1 MAVSRI
7 KTSSVLQG
15 FPKSRS
21 LLAGNAAYDPAA
33 TFLIQRVAG
42 TGSSGTITFSSI
54 PSTYKHLQIRLL
66 ARSTQTGVSNISA
79 LIQCNSD
86 TGSNYA
92 RHTLQGDG
100 ASALASGTS
109 STSLMTLFRITAASA
124 AANIMGVGI
133 VDIHDYQSTT
143 KYKTLRSFAGQDENG
158 VGSIR
163 LQSGLWQSTS
173 AISSLSIYLSSDSFT
188 TTTSVAL
195 YGMLG

>member
-1 MAVSRI
+1 MTV
-7 KTSSVLQG
+7 SSVATG
-15 FPKSRS
+15 YDGIS
-21 LLAGNAAYDPAA
+21 LLAGNAAYDPAGF
-33 TFLIQRVAG
+33 FLIQRVAG

-54 PSTYKHLQIRLL
+54 PSNYKHLQIRLL

-79 LIQCNSD
+79 LIQCNGD

-92 RHTLQGDG
+92 RHTLSGDG
-100 ASALASGTS
+100 ASATASGTS

-133 VDIHDYQSTT
+133 VDIQDYESTT
-143 KYKTLRSFAGQDENG
+143 KYKTLRSISGQDENG

-195 YGMLG
+195 YGMVG

>member
-1 MAVSRI
+1 LLNTILGAFSSGVAAS
-7 KTSSVLQG
+7 TSSYE
-15 FPKSRS
+15 SIAS
-21 LLAGNAAYDPAA
+21 A
-33 TFLIQRVAG
+33 TG

-54 PSTYKHLQIRLL
+54 PATYKHLQIRLL

-79 LIQCNSD
+79 LIQCNGD

-92 RHTLQGDG
+92 RHTLSGDG
-100 ASALASGTS
+100 ASATASGTS

-133 VDIHDYQSTT
+133 VDIQDYESTT
-143 KYKTLRSFAGQDENG
+143 KYKTLRSISGQDENG

-173 AISSLSIYLSSDSFT
+173 AINSLSIYLASDSFT
-188 TTTSVAL
+188 TSTVVAL
-195 YGMLG
+195 YGIKG